1 MTFKNLNKLTLA
13 TIIGLTLSG
22 CVTTPNET
30 VSAEKL
36 FYGGPILTMEGMTP
50 EYVEALLVKD
60 GKIIFAGPKKQAES
74 LMEARAQYI
83 DLNNRTLLPS
93 FIDAHSHVNM
103 VGFHQM
109 VANLYPAPDGQVS
122 DIDSLVQVLTQW
134 KKQNPKVIETMGGW
148 ILGNGYDDAQLSEQR
163 HPTATDLDRVSK
175 DQPVMVLHQSGHL
188 ASVNHKALAL
198 LKIDQNTTNPAG
210 GVIRREANSNVPNGV
225 LEESALFTAIDSI
238 FKDVPA
244 EVMFE
249 IARKGLDA
257 YVKNGFTTV
266 QEGRADQGTTEMWQA
281 LAKQN
286 QLPIDVVSYP
296 DITTSQDY
304 MLKQGSSRQY
314 DQHFRIGGVKIS
326 LDGSPQGKTAWL
338 TQAYVIPPE
347 GKDQNYKGYPAIKDD
362 QQVNQYIN
370 LAFEQGWQVLAHANG
385 DAAIDQFI
393 GAVKDATAKQGKA
406 DRRSVLIHSQTIRDD
421 QLDQLKALDIIPSFF
436 SLHTYYWGDWHRQQT
451 LGETRAAHIS
461 PTATALK
468 KNLIFTEHHDA
479 PVVPPHSMMMID
491 ATVNRVTRTNYVL
504 GKNERVSPYFALKS
518 ITDWAAYQYFEEQ
531 TKGTLTKGKLADL
544 VILEHNPLTVPNRN
558 IKDIQILATYK
569 EGQLIYTNSSVH
581 DKNR

>member
-1 MTFKNLNKLTLA
+1 MIFKNLNKLTLA

-22 CVTTPNET
+22 CVTTPKET

-225 LEESALFTAIDSI
+225 LEESALFTAIGSI

-406 DRRSVLIHSQTIRDD
+406 DRRSVLIHSQTIRED
-421 QLDQLKALDIIPSFF
+421 QLDQLKALDIMPSFF
-436 SLHTYYWGDWHRQQT
+436 SLHTFYWGDWHRQQT

-491 ATVNRVTRTNYVL
+491 ATVNRLTRTNYVL

-518 ITDWAAYQYFEEQ
+518 ITEWAAYQYFEEQ
-531 TKGTLTKGKLADL
+531 SKGTLTKGKLADL

-569 EGQLIYTNSSVH
+569 EGQLIYTNS
-581 DKNR
+581 KN

>member
-1 MTFKNLNKLTLA
+1 MNLKYIPKASLA
-13 TIIGLTLSG
+13 TFMLIALSG
-22 CVTTPNET
+22 CMTVKAPQTTT
-30 VSAEKL
+30 EKL
-36 FYGGPILTMEGMTP
+36 FYGGSILTMEGMQP
-50 EYVEALLVKD
+50 KYAEALLVKD
-60 GKIIFAGPKKQAES
+60 GKILFVGSKQQAER
-74 LMEARAQYI
+74 LADTQVQYI
-83 DLNNRTLLPS
+83 NLNNKTLLPS

-109 VANLYPAPDGQVS
+109 VANLYPMPDGSVS
-122 DIDSLVQVLTQW
+122 DINSLVNVMNTW
-134 KKQNPKVIETMGGW
+134 KTQNPTVIKTMGGW

-175 DQPVMVLHQSGHL
+175 DQPVMILHQSGHL
-188 ASVNHKALAL
+188 ASVNHKALEL
-198 LKIDQNTTNPAG
+198 LNFNQNTPNPEG

-225 LEESALFTAIDSI
+225 LEESALFTAIGSI
-238 FKDVPA
+238 FKDVPPQ
-244 EVMFE
+244 VMFQ
-249 IARKGLDA
+249 IAQKGIDA

-266 QEGRADQGTTEMWQA
+266 QEGRADQGTTEMWHA

-296 DITTSQDY
+296 DITTSQEY

-314 DQHFRIGGVKIS
+314 DHHFRIGGVKIS

-338 TQAYVIPPE
+338 TQPYLVPPE
-347 GKDQNYKGYPAIKDD
+347 GKDKSYKGYAAIKDD

-370 LAFEQGWQVLAHANG
+370 LAFKQGWQVLAHANG

-436 SLHTYYWGDWHRQQT
+436 SLHTFYWGDWHRQQT
-451 LGETRAAHIS
+451 LGEVRAARIS

-468 KNLIFTEHHDA
+468 KQLIFTEHHDA
-479 PVVPPHSMMMID
+479 PVVPPNSLMMLD
-491 ATVNRVTRTNYVL
+491 ATGNRVTRSNDVL
-504 GKNERVSPYFALKS
+504 GADERISPYLALKS
-518 ITDWAAYQYFEEQ
+518 MTDWAAYQYFEDQ
-531 TKGTLTKGKLADL
+531 HKGTLTQGKLADL
-544 VILEHNPLTVPNRN
+544 VILDQNPLTIPSREIKN
-558 IKDIQILATYK
+558 IQVLATYK
-569 EGQLIYTNSSVH
+569 EGNLIYQKLGN
-581 DKNR
+581 

>member
-1 MTFKNLNKLTLA
+1 MNLKYIPKASLA
-13 TIIGLTLSG
+13 TFMLIALSG
-22 CVTTPNET
+22 CMTVKAPQTTT
-30 VSAEKL
+30 EKL
-36 FYGGPILTMEGMTP
+36 FYGGSILTMEGMQP
-50 EYVEALLVKD
+50 KYAEALLVKD
-60 GKIIFAGPKKQAES
+60 GKILFVGSKQQAER
-74 LMEARAQYI
+74 LADTQVQYI
-83 DLNNRTLLPS
+83 NLNNKTLLPS

-109 VANLYPAPDGQVS
+109 VANLYPMPDGSVS
-122 DIDSLVQVLTQW
+122 DINSLVNVMNTW
-134 KKQNPKVIETMGGW
+134 KTQNPTVIKTMGGW

-175 DQPVMVLHQSGHL
+175 DQPVMILHQSGHL
-188 ASVNHKALAL
+188 ASVNHKALEL
-198 LKIDQNTTNPAG
+198 LNFNQNTPNPEG

-225 LEESALFTAIDSI
+225 LEESALFTAIGSI
-238 FKDVPA
+238 FKDVPPQ
-244 EVMFE
+244 VMFQ
-249 IARKGLDA
+249 IAQKGIDA

-266 QEGRADQGTTEMWQA
+266 QEGRADQGTTEMWHA

-296 DITTSQDY
+296 DITTSQEY

-314 DQHFRIGGVKIS
+314 DHHFRIGGVKIS

-338 TQAYVIPPE
+338 TQPYLVPPE
-347 GKDQNYKGYPAIKDD
+347 GEGKDKSYKGYAAIKDD

-370 LAFEQGWQVLAHANG
+370 LAFKQGWQVLAHANG

-436 SLHTYYWGDWHRQQT
+436 SLHTFYWGDWHRQQT
-451 LGETRAAHIS
+451 LGEVRAARIS

-468 KNLIFTEHHDA
+468 KQLIFTEHHDA
-479 PVVPPHSMMMID
+479 PVVPPNSLMMLD
-491 ATVNRVTRTNYVL
+491 ATVNRVTRSNYVL
-504 GKNERVSPYFALKS
+504 GADERISPYLALKS
-518 ITDWAAYQYFEEQ
+518 MTDWAAYQYFEDQ
-531 TKGTLTKGKLADL
+531 HKGTLTQGKLADL
-544 VILEHNPLTVPNRN
+544 VILDQNPLTIPSREIKN
-558 IKDIQILATYK
+558 IQVLATYK
-569 EGQLIYTNSSVH
+569 EGNLIYQKLGN
-581 DKNR
+581 

>member
-1 MTFKNLNKLTLA
+1 MLIA
-13 TIIGLTLSG
+13 LSG
-22 CVTTPNET
+22 CMTVKAPQTTT
-30 VSAEKL
+30 EKL
-36 FYGGPILTMEGMTP
+36 FYGGSILTMEGMQP
-50 EYVEALLVKD
+50 KYAEALLVRD
-60 GKIIFAGPKKQAES
+60 GKIVFVGSKQQAER
-74 LMEARAQYI
+74 LADTQVQYI
-83 DLNNRTLLPS
+83 NLNNKTLLPS

-109 VANLYPAPDGQVS
+109 VANLYPMPDGSVS
-122 DIDSLVQVLTQW
+122 DINSLVNVMNTW
-134 KKQNPKVIETMGGW
+134 KTQNPTVIKTMGGW

-175 DQPVMVLHQSGHL
+175 DQPVMILHQSGHL
-188 ASVNHKALAL
+188 ASVNHKALEL
-198 LKIDQNTTNPAG
+198 LNFNQNTPNPEG

-225 LEESALFTAIDSI
+225 LEESALFTAIGSI
-238 FKDVPA
+238 FKDVPPQ
-244 EVMFE
+244 VMFQ
-249 IARKGLDA
+249 IAQKGIDA

-266 QEGRADQGTTEMWQA
+266 QEGRADQGTTEMWHA

-296 DITTSQDY
+296 DITTSQEY

-314 DQHFRIGGVKIS
+314 DHHFRIGGVKIS

-338 TQAYVIPPE
+338 TQPYLVPPE
-347 GKDQNYKGYPAIKDD
+347 GKDKSYKGYAAIKDD

-370 LAFEQGWQVLAHANG
+370 LAFKQGWQVLAHANG

-436 SLHTYYWGDWHRQQT
+436 SLHTCYWGDWHRQQT
-451 LGETRAAHIS
+451 LGEVRAARIS

-468 KNLIFTEHHDA
+468 KQLIFTEHHDA
-479 PVVPPHSMMMID
+479 PVVPPNSLMMLD
-491 ATVNRVTRTNYVL
+491 ATVNRVTRSNDVL
-504 GKNERVSPYFALKS
+504 GADERISPYLALKS
-518 ITDWAAYQYFEEQ
+518 MTDWAAYQYFEDQ
-531 TKGTLTKGKLADL
+531 HKGTLTQGKLADL
-544 VILEHNPLTVPNRN
+544 VILDQNPLTIPSREIKN
-558 IKDIQILATYK
+558 IQVLATYK
-569 EGQLIYTNSSVH
+569 EGNLIYQKLGN
-581 DKNR
+581 

>member
-1 MTFKNLNKLTLA
+1 MNLKYIPKASLA
-13 TIIGLTLSG
+13 TFMLIALSG
-22 CVTTPNET
+22 CMTVKAPQTTT
-30 VSAEKL
+30 EKL
-36 FYGGPILTMEGMTP
+36 FYGGSILTMEGMQP
-50 EYVEALLVKD
+50 KYAEALLVKD
-60 GKIIFAGPKKQAES
+60 GKILFVGSKQQAER
-74 LMEARAQYI
+74 LADTQVQYI
-83 DLNNRTLLPS
+83 NLNNKTLLPS

-109 VANLYPAPDGQVS
+109 VANLYPMPDGSVS
-122 DIDSLVQVLTQW
+122 DINSLVNVMNTW
-134 KKQNPKVIETMGGW
+134 KTQNPTVIKTMGGW

-175 DQPVMVLHQSGHL
+175 DQPVMILHQSGHL
-188 ASVNHKALAL
+188 ASVNHKALEL
-198 LKIDQNTTNPAG
+198 LNFNQNTPNPEG

-225 LEESALFTAIDSI
+225 LEESALFTAIGSI
-238 FKDVPA
+238 FKDVPPQ
-244 EVMFE
+244 VMFQ
-249 IARKGLDA
+249 IAQKGIDA

-266 QEGRADQGTTEMWQA
+266 QEGRADQGTTEMWHA

-296 DITTSQDY
+296 DITTSQEY

-314 DQHFRIGGVKIS
+314 DHHFRIGGVKIS

-338 TQAYVIPPE
+338 TQPYLVPPE
-347 GKDQNYKGYPAIKDD
+347 GKDKSYKGYAAIKDD

-370 LAFEQGWQVLAHANG
+370 LAFKQGWQVLAHANG

-436 SLHTYYWGDWHRQQT
+436 SLHTFYWGDWHRQQT
-451 LGETRAAHIS
+451 LGEVRAARIS

-468 KNLIFTEHHDA
+468 KQLIFTEHHDA
-479 PVVPPHSMMMID
+479 PVVPPNSLMMLD
-491 ATVNRVTRTNYVL
+491 ATVNRVTRSNDVL
-504 GKNERVSPYFALKS
+504 GADERISPYLALKS
-518 ITDWAAYQYFEEQ
+518 MTDWAAYQYFEDQ
-531 TKGTLTKGKLADL
+531 HKGTLTQGKLADL
-544 VILEHNPLTVPNRN
+544 VILDQNPLTIPSREIKN
-558 IKDIQILATYK
+558 IQVLATYK
-569 EGQLIYTNSSVH
+569 EGNLIYQKLGN
-581 DKNR
+581 

>member
-1 MTFKNLNKLTLA
+1 MNLKYIPKASLA
-13 TIIGLTLSG
+13 TFILIALSG
-22 CVTTPNET
+22 CMTVKAPQTTT
-30 VSAEKL
+30 EKL
-36 FYGGPILTMEGMTP
+36 FYGGSILTMEGMQP
-50 EYVEALLVKD
+50 KYAEALLVKD
-60 GKIIFAGPKKQAES
+60 GKILFVGSKQQAER
-74 LMEARAQYI
+74 LADTQVQYI
-83 DLNNRTLLPS
+83 NLNNKTLLPS

-109 VANLYPAPDGQVS
+109 VANLYPMPDGSVS
-122 DIDSLVQVLTQW
+122 DINSLVNVMNTW
-134 KKQNPKVIETMGGW
+134 KTQNPTVIKTMGGW

-175 DQPVMVLHQSGHL
+175 DQPVMILHQSGHL
-188 ASVNHKALAL
+188 ASVNHKALEL
-198 LKIDQNTTNPAG
+198 LNFNQNTPNPEG

-225 LEESALFTAIDSI
+225 LEESALFTAIGSI
-238 FKDVPA
+238 FKDVPPQ
-244 EVMFE
+244 VMFQ
-249 IARKGLDA
+249 IAQKGIDA

-266 QEGRADQGTTEMWQA
+266 QEGRADQGTTEMWHA

-296 DITTSQDY
+296 DITTSQEY

-314 DQHFRIGGVKIS
+314 DHHFRIGGVKIS

-338 TQAYVIPPE
+338 TQPYLVPPE
-347 GKDQNYKGYPAIKDD
+347 GKDKSYKGYAAIKDD

-370 LAFEQGWQVLAHANG
+370 LAFKQGWQVLAHANG

-436 SLHTYYWGDWHRQQT
+436 SLHTFYWGDWHRQQT
-451 LGETRAAHIS
+451 LGEVRAARIS

-468 KNLIFTEHHDA
+468 KQLIFTEHHDA
-479 PVVPPHSMMMID
+479 PVVPPNSLMMLD
-491 ATVNRVTRTNYVL
+491 ATVNRVTRSNDVL
-504 GKNERVSPYFALKS
+504 GADERISPYLALKS
-518 ITDWAAYQYFEEQ
+518 MTDWAAYQYFEDQ
-531 TKGTLTKGKLADL
+531 HKGTLTQGKLADL
-544 VILEHNPLTVPNRN
+544 VILDQNPLTIPSREIKN
-558 IKDIQILATYK
+558 IQVLATYK
-569 EGQLIYTNSSVH
+569 EGNLIYQKLGN
-581 DKNR
+581 

>member
-257 YVKNGFTTV
+257 YVKMV
-266 QEGRADQGTTEMWQA
+266 
-281 LAKQN
+281 
-286 QLPIDVVSYP
+286 
-296 DITTSQDY
+296 
-304 MLKQGSSRQY
+304 SRQCK
-314 DQHFRIGGVKIS
+314 RG
-326 LDGSPQGKTAWL
+326 
-338 TQAYVIPPE
+338 
-347 GKDQNYKGYPAIKDD
+347 
-362 QQVNQYIN
+362 
-370 LAFEQGWQVLAHANG
+370 
-385 DAAIDQFI
+385 
-393 GAVKDATAKQGKA
+393 
-406 DRRSVLIHSQTIRDD
+406 VLIRVQQKCGR
-421 QLDQLKALDIIPSFF
+421 LLPSKINF
-436 SLHTYYWGDWHRQQT
+436 R
-451 LGETRAAHIS
+451 
-461 PTATALK
+461 
-468 KNLIFTEHHDA
+468 
-479 PVVPPHSMMMID
+479 
-491 ATVNRVTRTNYVL
+491 
-504 GKNERVSPYFALKS
+504 
-518 ITDWAAYQYFEEQ
+518 
-531 TKGTLTKGKLADL
+531 
-544 VILEHNPLTVPNRN
+544 
-558 IKDIQILATYK
+558 
-569 EGQLIYTNSSVH
+569 
-581 DKNR
+581 

>member
-1 MTFKNLNKLTLA
+1 MNLKYIPKASLA
-13 TIIGLTLSG
+13 TFILIALSG
-22 CVTTPNET
+22 CMTVKAPQTTT
-30 VSAEKL
+30 EKL
-36 FYGGPILTMEGMTP
+36 FYGGSILTMEGMQP
-50 EYVEALLVKD
+50 KYAEALLVKD
-60 GKIIFAGPKKQAES
+60 GKILFVGSKQQAER
-74 LMEARAQYI
+74 LADTQVQYI
-83 DLNNRTLLPS
+83 NLNNKTLLPS

-109 VANLYPAPDGQVS
+109 VANLYPMPDGSVS
-122 DIDSLVQVLTQW
+122 DINSLVNVMNTW
-134 KKQNPKVIETMGGW
+134 KTQNPTVIKTMGGW

-175 DQPVMVLHQSGHL
+175 DQPVMILHQSGHL
-188 ASVNHKALAL
+188 ASVNHKALEL
-198 LKIDQNTTNPAG
+198 LNFNQNTPNPEG

-225 LEESALFTAIDSI
+225 LEESALFTAIGSI
-238 FKDVPA
+238 FKDVPPQ
-244 EVMFE
+244 VMFQ
-249 IARKGLDA
+249 IAQKGIDA

-266 QEGRADQGTTEMWQA
+266 QEGRADQGTTEMWHA

-296 DITTSQDY
+296 DITTSQEY

-314 DQHFRIGGVKIS
+314 DHHFRIGGVKIS

-338 TQAYVIPPE
+338 TQPYLVPPE
-347 GKDQNYKGYPAIKDD
+347 GEGKDKSYKGYAAIKDD

-370 LAFEQGWQVLAHANG
+370 LAFKQGWQVLAHANG

-436 SLHTYYWGDWHRQQT
+436 SLHTFYWGDWHRQQT
-451 LGETRAAHIS
+451 LGEVRAARIS

-468 KNLIFTEHHDA
+468 KQLIFTEHHDA
-479 PVVPPHSMMMID
+479 PVVPPNSLMMLD
-491 ATVNRVTRTNYVL
+491 ATVNRVTRSNDVL
-504 GKNERVSPYFALKS
+504 GADERISPYLALKS
-518 ITDWAAYQYFEEQ
+518 MTDWAAYQYFEDQ
-531 TKGTLTKGKLADL
+531 HKGTLTQGKLADL
-544 VILEHNPLTVPNRN
+544 VILDQNPLTIPSREIKN
-558 IKDIQILATYK
+558 IQVLATYK
-569 EGQLIYTNSSVH
+569 EGNLIYQ
-581 DKNR
+581 KLGK

>member
-1 MTFKNLNKLTLA
+1 MNLKYIPKASLA
-13 TIIGLTLSG
+13 TFILIALSG
-22 CVTTPNET
+22 CMTVKAPQTTT
-30 VSAEKL
+30 EKL
-36 FYGGPILTMEGMTP
+36 FYGGSILTMEGMQP
-50 EYVEALLVKD
+50 KYAEALLVRD
-60 GKIIFAGPKKQAES
+60 GKIVFVGSKQQAER
-74 LMEARAQYI
+74 LANAQVQYI
-83 DLNNRTLLPS
+83 NLNNKTLLPS

-109 VANLYPAPDGQVS
+109 VANLYPMPDGSVS
-122 DIDSLVQVLTQW
+122 DINSLVNVMNTW
-134 KKQNPKVIETMGGW
+134 KTQNPTVIKTMGGW

-175 DQPVMVLHQSGHL
+175 DQPVMILHQSGHL
-188 ASVNHKALAL
+188 ASVNHKALEL
-198 LKIDQNTTNPAG
+198 LNFNQNTPNPEG

-225 LEESALFTAIDSI
+225 LEESALFTAIGSI
-238 FKDVPA
+238 FKDVPPQ
-244 EVMFE
+244 VMFQ
-249 IARKGLDA
+249 IAQKGIDA

-266 QEGRADQGTTEMWQA
+266 QEGRADQGTTEMWHA

-296 DITTSQDY
+296 DITTSQEY

-314 DQHFRIGGVKIS
+314 DHHFRIGGVKIS

-338 TQAYVIPPE
+338 TQPYLVPPE
-347 GKDQNYKGYPAIKDD
+347 GEGKDKSYKGYAAIKDD

-370 LAFEQGWQVLAHANG
+370 LAFKQGWQVLAHANG

-436 SLHTYYWGDWHRQQT
+436 SLHTFYWGDWHRQQT
-451 LGETRAAHIS
+451 LGEVRAARIS

-468 KNLIFTEHHDA
+468 KQLIFTEHHDA
-479 PVVPPHSMMMID
+479 PVVPPNSLMMLD
-491 ATVNRVTRTNYVL
+491 ATVNRVTRSNDVL
-504 GKNERVSPYFALKS
+504 GADERISPYLALKS
-518 ITDWAAYQYFEEQ
+518 MTDWAAYQYFEDQ
-531 TKGTLTKGKLADL
+531 HKGTLTQGKLADL
-544 VILEHNPLTVPNRN
+544 VILDQNPLTIPSREIKN
-558 IKDIQILATYK
+558 IQVLATYK
-569 EGQLIYTNSSVH
+569 EGNLIYQKLGN
-581 DKNR
+581 

>member
-1 MTFKNLNKLTLA
+1 MNLKYIPKASLA
-13 TIIGLTLSG
+13 TFILIALSG
-22 CVTTPNET
+22 CMTVKAPQTTT
-30 VSAEKL
+30 EKL
-36 FYGGPILTMEGMTP
+36 FYGGSILTMEGMQP
-50 EYVEALLVKD
+50 KYAEALLVRD
-60 GKIIFAGPKKQAES
+60 GKILFVGSKQQAER
-74 LMEARAQYI
+74 LADTQVQYI
-83 DLNNRTLLPS
+83 NLNNKTLLPS

-109 VANLYPAPDGQVS
+109 VANLYPMPDGSVS
-122 DIDSLVQVLTQW
+122 DINSLVNVMNTW
-134 KKQNPKVIETMGGW
+134 KTQNPTVIKTMGGW

-175 DQPVMVLHQSGHL
+175 DQPVMILHQSGHL
-188 ASVNHKALAL
+188 ASVNHKALEL
-198 LKIDQNTTNPAG
+198 LNFNQNTPNPEG

-225 LEESALFTAIDSI
+225 LEESALFTAIGSI
-238 FKDVPA
+238 FKDVPPQ
-244 EVMFE
+244 VMFQ
-249 IARKGLDA
+249 IAQKGIDA

-266 QEGRADQGTTEMWQA
+266 QEGRADQGTTEMWHA

-296 DITTSQDY
+296 DITTSQEY

-314 DQHFRIGGVKIS
+314 DHHFRIGGVKIS

-338 TQAYVIPPE
+338 TQPYLVPPE
-347 GKDQNYKGYPAIKDD
+347 GEGKDKSYKGYAAIKDD

-370 LAFEQGWQVLAHANG
+370 LAFKQGWQVLAHANG

-436 SLHTYYWGDWHRQQT
+436 SLHTFYWGDWHRQQT
-451 LGETRAAHIS
+451 LGEVRAARIS

-468 KNLIFTEHHDA
+468 KQLIFTEHHDA
-479 PVVPPHSMMMID
+479 PVVPPNSLMMLD
-491 ATVNRVTRTNYVL
+491 ATVNRVTRSNDVL
-504 GKNERVSPYFALKS
+504 GADERISPYLALKS
-518 ITDWAAYQYFEEQ
+518 MTDWAAYQYFEDQ
-531 TKGTLTKGKLADL
+531 HKGTLTQGKLADL
-544 VILEHNPLTVPNRN
+544 VILDQNPLTIPSREIKN
-558 IKDIQILATYK
+558 IQVLATYK
-569 EGQLIYTNSSVH
+569 EGNLIYQKLGN
-581 DKNR
+581 

>member
-1 MTFKNLNKLTLA
+1 MNLKYIPKASLA
-13 TIIGLTLSG
+13 AFMLIALSG
-22 CVTTPNET
+22 CMTVKAPQTTT
-30 VSAEKL
+30 EKL
-36 FYGGPILTMEGMTP
+36 FYGGSILTMEGMQP
-50 EYVEALLVKD
+50 KYAEALLVRD
-60 GKIIFAGPKKQAES
+60 GKILFVGSKQQAER
-74 LMEARAQYI
+74 LADTQVQYI
-83 DLNNRTLLPS
+83 NLNNKTLLPS

-109 VANLYPAPDGQVS
+109 VANLYPMPDGSVS
-122 DIDSLVQVLTQW
+122 DINSLVNVMNTW
-134 KKQNPKVIETMGGW
+134 KTQNPTVIKTMGGW

-175 DQPVMVLHQSGHL
+175 DQPVMILHQSGHL
-188 ASVNHKALAL
+188 ASVNHKALEL
-198 LKIDQNTTNPAG
+198 LNFNQNTPNPEG

-225 LEESALFTAIDSI
+225 LEESALFTAIGSI
-238 FKDVPA
+238 FKDVPPQ
-244 EVMFE
+244 VMFQ
-249 IARKGLDA
+249 IAQKGIDA

-266 QEGRADQGTTEMWQA
+266 QEGRADQGTTEMWHA

-296 DITTSQDY
+296 DITTSQEY

-314 DQHFRIGGVKIS
+314 DHHFRIGGVKIS

-338 TQAYVIPPE
+338 TQPYLVPPE
-347 GKDQNYKGYPAIKDD
+347 GKDKSYKGYAAIKDD

-370 LAFEQGWQVLAHANG
+370 LAFKQGWQVLAHANG

-436 SLHTYYWGDWHRQQT
+436 SLHTFYWGDWHRQQT
-451 LGETRAAHIS
+451 LGEVRAARIS

-468 KNLIFTEHHDA
+468 KQLIFTEHHDA
-479 PVVPPHSMMMID
+479 PVVPPNSLMMLD
-491 ATVNRVTRTNYVL
+491 ATVNRVTRSNDVL
-504 GKNERVSPYFALKS
+504 GADERISPYLALKS
-518 ITDWAAYQYFEEQ
+518 MTNWAAYQYFEDQ
-531 TKGTLTKGKLADL
+531 HKGTLTQGKLADL
-544 VILEHNPLTVPNRN
+544 VILDQNPLTIPSREIKN
-558 IKDIQILATYK
+558 IQVLATYK
-569 EGQLIYTNSSVH
+569 EGNLIYQKLGN
-581 DKNR
+581 

>member
-1 MTFKNLNKLTLA
+1 MNLKYIPKASLA
-13 TIIGLTLSG
+13 TFMLIALSG
-22 CVTTPNET
+22 CMTVKAPQTTT
-30 VSAEKL
+30 EKL
-36 FYGGPILTMEGMTP
+36 FYGGSILTMEGMQP
-50 EYVEALLVKD
+50 KYAEALLVKD
-60 GKIIFAGPKKQAES
+60 GKILFVGSKQQAER
-74 LMEARAQYI
+74 LADTQVQYI
-83 DLNNRTLLPS
+83 NLNNKTLLPS

-109 VANLYPAPDGQVS
+109 VANLYPMPDGSVS
-122 DIDSLVQVLTQW
+122 DINSLVNVMNTW
-134 KKQNPKVIETMGGW
+134 KTQNPTVIKTMGGW

-175 DQPVMVLHQSGHL
+175 DQPVMILHQSGHL
-188 ASVNHKALAL
+188 ASVNHKALEL
-198 LKIDQNTTNPAG
+198 LNFNQNTPNPEG

-225 LEESALFTAIDSI
+225 LEESALFTAIGSI
-238 FKDVPA
+238 FKDVPPQ
-244 EVMFE
+244 VMFQ
-249 IARKGLDA
+249 IAQKGIDA

-266 QEGRADQGTTEMWQA
+266 QEGRADQGTTEMWHA

-296 DITTSQDY
+296 DITTSQEY

-314 DQHFRIGGVKIS
+314 DHHFRIGGVKIS

-338 TQAYVIPPE
+338 TQPYLVPPE
-347 GKDQNYKGYPAIKDD
+347 GEGKDKSYKGYAAIKDD

-370 LAFEQGWQVLAHANG
+370 LAFKQGWQVLAHANG

-436 SLHTYYWGDWHRQQT
+436 SLHTFYWGDRHRQQT
-451 LGETRAAHIS
+451 LGEVRAARIS

-468 KNLIFTEHHDA
+468 KQLIFTEHHDA
-479 PVVPPHSMMMID
+479 PVVPPNSLMMLD
-491 ATVNRVTRTNYVL
+491 ATVNRVTRSNDVL
-504 GKNERVSPYFALKS
+504 GADERISPYLALKS
-518 ITDWAAYQYFEEQ
+518 MTDWAAYQYFEDQ
-531 TKGTLTKGKLADL
+531 HKGTLTQGKLADL
-544 VILEHNPLTVPNRN
+544 VILDQNPLTIPSREIKN
-558 IKDIQILATYK
+558 IQVLATYK
-569 EGQLIYTNSSVH
+569 EGNLIYQKLGN
-581 DKNR
+581 

>member
-1 MTFKNLNKLTLA
+1 MNLKYIPKASLA
-13 TIIGLTLSG
+13 TFILIALSG
-22 CVTTPNET
+22 CMTVKAPQTTT
-30 VSAEKL
+30 EKL
-36 FYGGPILTMEGMTP
+36 FYGGSILTMEGMQP
-50 EYVEALLVKD
+50 KYAEALLVRD
-60 GKIIFAGPKKQAES
+60 GKILFVGSKQQAER
-74 LMEARAQYI
+74 LADTQVQYVN
-83 DLNNRTLLPS
+83 LNNKTLLPS

-109 VANLYPAPDGQVS
+109 VANLYPMPDGSVS
-122 DIDSLVQVLTQW
+122 DINSLVNVMNTW
-134 KKQNPKVIETMGGW
+134 KTQNPTVIKTMGGW

-175 DQPVMVLHQSGHL
+175 DQPVMILHQSGHL
-188 ASVNHKALAL
+188 ASVNHKALEL
-198 LKIDQNTTNPAG
+198 LNFNQNTPNPEG

-225 LEESALFTAIDSI
+225 LEESALFTAIGSI
-238 FKDVPA
+238 FKDVPPQ
-244 EVMFE
+244 VMFQ
-249 IARKGLDA
+249 IAQKGIDA

-266 QEGRADQGTTEMWQA
+266 QEGRADQGTTEMWHA

-296 DITTSQDY
+296 DITTSQEY

-314 DQHFRIGGVKIS
+314 DHHFRIGGVKIS

-338 TQAYVIPPE
+338 TQPYLVPPE
-347 GKDQNYKGYPAIKDD
+347 GKDKSYKGYAAIKDD

-370 LAFEQGWQVLAHANG
+370 LAFKQGWQVLAHANG

-436 SLHTYYWGDWHRQQT
+436 SLHTFYWGNWHRQQT
-451 LGETRAAHIS
+451 LGEVRAARIS

-468 KNLIFTEHHDA
+468 KQLIFTEHHDA
-479 PVVPPHSMMMID
+479 PVVPPNSLMMLD
-491 ATVNRVTRTNYVL
+491 ATVNRVTRSNDVL
-504 GKNERVSPYFALKS
+504 GADERISPYLALKS
-518 ITDWAAYQYFEEQ
+518 MTDWAAYQYFEDQ
-531 TKGTLTKGKLADL
+531 HKGTLTQGKLADL
-544 VILEHNPLTVPNRN
+544 VILDQNPLTIPSREIKN
-558 IKDIQILATYK
+558 IQVLATYK
-569 EGQLIYTNSSVH
+569 EGNLIYQ
-581 DKNR
+581 KLGK